1 MLALRGSL
9 LLLLIWGA
17 YHLTAQSEAL
27 ALGGNS
33 RCKRRDFARHGLH
46 HFFGRWQMAHTAR
59 RNHGAVRDR
68 PAEVT
73 GSYRRWK
80 SDPLRDIGTE
90 IAARVT
96 CENGAV
102 AHTSPIYFLAN
113 GQSFRDPEQLSA
125 IAAKRLDFIE
135 TRMKTPGLAKEYSAE
150 EEALRE
156 RIAEA
161 RVEYQKLSRED
172 RK

>member
-1 MLALRGSL
+1 MLTLTAEKLIPGDEMKFHGSRRMHIRAKAWAPPEIGKVIRSAISEL
-9 LLLLIWGA
+9 SFPLLI
-17 YHLTAQSEAL
+17 
-27 ALGGNS
+27 S
-33 RCKRRDFARHGLH
+33 RSQ
-46 HFFGRWQMAHTAR
+46 W
-59 RNHGAVRDR
+59 
-68 PAEVT
+68 
-73 GSYRRWK
+73 
-80 SDPLRDIGTE
+80 

-125 IAAKRLDFIE
+125 IAAKRLERLDFIE

-150 EEALRE
+150 EEALRK

-161 RVEYQKLSRED
+161 RVEYQKLSREG

>member
-1 MLALRGSL
+1 M
-9 LLLLIWGA
+9 
-17 YHLTAQSEAL
+17 
-27 ALGGNS
+27 
-33 RCKRRDFARHGLH
+33 
-46 HFFGRWQMAHTAR
+46 
-59 RNHGAVRDR
+59 
-68 PAEVT
+68 
-73 GSYRRWK
+73 
-80 SDPLRDIGTE
+80 
-90 IAARVT
+90 
-96 CENGAV
+96 

-125 IAAKRLDFIE
+125 IAAKRLERLDFIE

-150 EEALRE
+150 VEALRK